1 MSRSI
6 EVRNPRNGKF
16 DYVII
21 PPPER
26 LLVQKCNRLR
36 RGQKNWQ
43 EIGLEIRIAALQEWK
58 QALISTKDKLS
69 DALVADTGRWAVS
82 QLEIDSFLAS
92 IDYWC
97 EVAPKILRSHRR
109 QRTSVRFIQLEQTEV
124 PYQLVGVISPW
135 SFPLMLSTMDTIPAL
150 VAGSAVIVKPSEIT
164 PRFMTPLL
172 TALNTVPILRDVLNF
187 VEGGRDTG
195 SVLIECVD
203 FLCFTG
209 NASTGLEVAT
219 SANKQFI
226 PACLELGGKNP
237 AIILESAD
245 LDLATSSVLW
255 GSVFNS
261 GQSCHSLERI
271 YVAESIYDKFYHQL
285 VAKAH
290 RLKFSYPELSNGDIG
305 PIIAE
310 KQAVIIEKHLQDALE
325 RGAIIHCGG
334 EVEELGGGW
343 WCHPTVITGVNHSM
357 KIMVEETFGPIIPV
371 MPFSQVEEAIDLAND
386 SLYGLSGAV
395 FAETEAEALEV
406 AGKLNLSA
414 VSINDAALSM
424 IIQEGEQNPFR
435 FSGMG
440 SSRTGIA
447 ALQRFLRKKA
457 LFVKTKLV
465 ANPWWF
471 DGD

>member
-1 MSRSI
+1 MSRPI

-21 PPPER
+21 PPPEK
-26 LLVQKCNRLR
+26 LLVQQCHRLR
-36 RGQKNWQ
+36 RAQKNWQ

-58 QALISTKDKLS
+58 QTIVSNKDKLS
-69 DALVADTGRWAVS
+69 EALVADTGTWAVS
-82 QLEIDSFLAS
+82 QLEINSFLANL
-92 IDYWC
+92 DYWC
-97 EVAPKILRSHRR
+97 KFAHKTLRSSR
-109 QRTSVRFIQLEQTEV
+109 QETNIRFIQLEQTGV
-124 PYQLVGVISPW
+124 PYQLVGVISPY
-135 SFPLMLSTMDTIPAL
+135 SCPLILSTIDTIPAL
-150 VAGSAVIVKPSEIT
+150 LAGCAVIVKPSEIT
-164 PRFMTPLL
+164 PRFMSPLL
-172 TALNTVPILRDVLNF
+172 AALSTIPILRDVLNF
-187 VEGGRDTG
+187 VEGGRNTG
-195 SVLIECVD
+195 TILIECVD
-203 FLCFTG
+203 FICFTG
-209 NASTGLEVAT
+209 NASTGLEVAA

-245 LDLATSSVLW
+245 LGVTTSAVLW

-261 GQSCHSLERI
+261 GQSCHCLERI

-290 RLKFSYPELSNGDIG
+290 RLKFSHPEPSNGDIG

-310 KQAVIIEKHLQDALE
+310 KQAVIIEEHLQDAIDK
-325 RGAIIHCGG
+325 GAVIHCGG

-357 KIMVEETFGPIIPV
+357 KIMTEETFGPIIPV
-371 MPFSQVEEAIDLAND
+371 MSFSQVTEAINLAND

-395 FAETEAEALEV
+395 FAATEAEAIEV
-406 AGKLNLSA
+406 AEKLNLSA
-414 VSINDAALSM
+414 VSINDAALNI

-440 SSRTGIA
+440 SSRTGVSGIK
-447 ALQRFLRKKA
+447 RFMRKKT

-465 ANPWWF
+465 ENSWWF
-471 DGD
+471 DGG